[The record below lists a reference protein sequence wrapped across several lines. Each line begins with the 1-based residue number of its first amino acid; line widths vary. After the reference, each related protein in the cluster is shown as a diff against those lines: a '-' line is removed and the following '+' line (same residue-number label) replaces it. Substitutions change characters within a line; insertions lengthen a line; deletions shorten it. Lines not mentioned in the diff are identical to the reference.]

1 MTSSFKMCMGL
12 AAVAMFAGS
21 VSAGVIF
28 SADFDASTAVSGS
41 VTANATVPN
50 LEAGTSVGTWSNTS
64 GGNPPTGAIISDGA
78 GDNAFA
84 FDSPTAGGTFI
95 STANFTE
102 DLEIA
107 NGATIEFDI
116 YAARQGG
123 GRDVVFQFRNATNQ
137 ISYNFRFELDN
148 SKHFEFVETGGAA
161 TRLATAPDGQTGS
174 DFKNPAVDGYKNGF
188 TPIHVKIDLLGTNA
202 STVLDDE
209 SGRLSVDW
217 EGDGNFTGPND
228 VQNVAFSPRNAGIAE
243 ITKIRL
249 GYNGSGSRGIW
260 LDNLV
265 VTEVPEPAS
274 LALIGLG
281 GLAMLRRRKA

>member
-1 MTSSFKMCMGL
+1 MAL
-12 AAVAMFAGS
+12 VAALVFAGGA
-21 VSAGVIF
+21 SAGVIF
-28 SADFDASTAVSGS
+28 NADFNASTAVSGS
-41 VTANATVPN
+41 VTANATVAN
-50 LEAGTSVGTWSNTS
+50 LNAGTSVGDWSNTS
-64 GGNPPTGAIISDGA
+64 GGNPPTGAIIDNSTSGDGS
-78 GDNAFA
+78 DNAFA
-84 FDSPTAGGTFI
+84 FDNSTAGGQFI
-95 STANFTE
+95 STANFSE
-102 DLEIA
+102 DLEIG

-123 GRDVVFQFRNATNQ
+123 GRDIVFQFRNASNN

-161 TRLATAPDGQTGS
+161 TRLATAPDGDTGS
-174 DFKNPAVDGYKNGF
+174 DFDNPGVGDYMDGW
-188 TPIHVKIDLLGTNA
+188 TPIHVKIDLLGINA

-228 VQNVAFSPRNAGIAE
+228 VLNVAFSPRNAGISE

-249 GYNGSGSRGIW
+249 GYAGSGNRGIW

-274 LALIGLG
+274 LALMGLG
-281 GLAMLRRRKA
+281 GLMMMRRRTA